1 MSRQAK
7 IRTKSIVEY
16 KSIPL
21 FNHDCE
27 NLENFLVEEGI
38 ITTYSEVDADWCSY
52 NPNCQNFQA
61 HPTNTLA
68 QIQKVAS
75 SSFVFTKVAVPPLI
89 SIGGIVIASRGS
101 DTCMYTNGLT
111 ECGSVIPSR

>member
-52 NPNCQNFQA
+52 NPNW
-61 HPTNTLA
+61 
-68 QIQKVAS
+68 QISKSGLNELVKKLEQMEYDEILFEGFTVRKLVDLFKSWIELS
-75 SSFVFTKVAVPPLI
+75 SNEDCY
-89 SIGGIVIASRGS
+89 S
-101 DTCMYTNGLT
+101 DADFIY
-111 ECGSVIPSR
+111 IDWF